1 MAECQLTSL
10 SQSPGEEIAFTARQK
25 IHSHSQI
32 FRYGRS
38 IFCLPHR
45 LKFSDFF
52 DLCLHWVSVVCDIYT
67 PSFLCTLELKQ
78 WQVQFGTQILTRD
91 LLLPWCCCLLPA
103 VLYSFFRTLGLGP
116 DLSHRYCPNADHM
129 SHDFPAAAAIAA
141 AASQLYLHRYVSEV
155 GVCNDK
161 SQDATKEG
169 CNCSRRQDDAA
180 HSIYLDSKLLQCA
193 KKYRKCRF

>member
-1 MAECQLTSL
+1 MTKITGQVVQLNVC
-10 SQSPGEEIAFTARQK
+10 IDFMY
-25 IHSHSQI
+25 IHILYS
-32 FRYGRS
+32 
-38 IFCLPHR
+38 
-45 LKFSDFF
+45 K
-52 DLCLHWVSVVCDIYT
+52 
-67 PSFLCTLELKQ
+67 FLCTLELKQ

-91 LLLPWCCCLLPA
+91 LLLPCLLPA

-129 SHDFPAAAAIAA
+129 SHDFPAAAAAAA

-180 HSIYLDSKLLQCA
+180 HSICLDSKLL
-193 KKYRKCRF
+193 KVR

>member
-1 MAECQLTSL
+1 M
-10 SQSPGEEIAFTARQK
+10 
-25 IHSHSQI
+25 
-32 FRYGRS
+32 Y
-38 IFCLPHR
+38 R
-45 LKFSDFF
+45 LYVHI
-52 DLCLHWVSVVCDIYT
+52 LYT
-67 PSFLCTLELKQ
+67 KFLCTLELKQ

-91 LLLPWCCCLLPA
+91 LLLPCLLPA

-129 SHDFPAAAAIAA
+129 SHDFPAAAAPAAAA

-169 CNCSRRQDDAA
+169 CNCSRRQDDAG
-180 HSIYLDSKLLQCA
+180 HSIYLDNKLLA
-193 KKYRKCRF
+193 TLYTANVYRGLQGYHRFFLQYL